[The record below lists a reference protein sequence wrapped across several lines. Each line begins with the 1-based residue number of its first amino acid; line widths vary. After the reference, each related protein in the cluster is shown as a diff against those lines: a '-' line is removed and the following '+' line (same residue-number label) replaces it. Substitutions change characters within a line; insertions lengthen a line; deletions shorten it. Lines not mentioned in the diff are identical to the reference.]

1 MKAIVAKRLPRS
13 FQECSRTPLGA
24 ILEEPFDW
32 RAFFSDFSALRAAL
46 HSCSGPC
53 GSYGAF
59 GCPKRV
65 TRSCLAHAASSS
77 NRPASAR
84 SAQARASVARTFAQL
99 KPPGERAQRA
109 SKGIRKREERRER
122 ERDRRGGEKR
132 REEERRG
139 EKRRGEKITLVGS
152 SLRACFACSACT
164 LSRLSLRFSSS
175 YAPKPLALP
184 IL

>member
-1 MKAIVAKRLPRS
+1 M
-13 FQECSRTPLGA
+13 
-24 ILEEPFDW
+24 
-32 RAFFSDFSALRAAL
+32 AFFSDFSALRAAL

-59 GCPKRV
+59 GCPDRV

-84 SAQARASVARTFAQL
+84 SAQARASVARTFAHL

-122 ERDRRGGEKR
+122 ERERGE
-132 REEERRG
+132 
-139 EKRRGEKITLVGS
+139 EKRRGQERRERWSAALSVLASLAVLARSLVSRFAFRARTLPSISRFPFYDSQVLCWS
-152 SLRACFACSACT
+152 VFVSKSAPRASKSE
-164 LSRLSLRFSSS
+164 SR
-175 YAPKPLALP
+175 
-184 IL
+184 

>member
-1 MKAIVAKRLPRS
+1 MV
-13 FQECSRTPLGA
+13 
-24 ILEEPFDW
+24 
-32 RAFFSDFSALRAAL
+32 FFSDFSALRAAL

-59 GCPKRV
+59 GCPDRV

-84 SAQARASVARTFAQL
+84 SAQARASVARKFAQL

-109 SKGIRKREERRER
+109 SKGIRKREGEERER
-122 ERDRRGGEKR
+122 EREREREERRREEERRGEKR

-139 EKRRGEKITLVGS
+139 EKRR
-152 SLRACFACSACT
+152 
-164 LSRLSLRFSSS
+164 
-175 YAPKPLALP
+175 
-184 IL
+184 